1 MKTER
6 LGNLEQFF
14 EGIKLR
20 GTYQNLHAMPTKDM
34 VKKWLEELP
43 VGGMLA
49 LYWNNPY
56 GVHAICN
63 GDFGIAQGDSA
74 QLSKIRMMTM
84 LEEIRMEGGAYAQ
97 LEGKWFYPY
106 PTVEFPVALF
116 SDDHLPQIGEC
127 DDNRY
132 NFQDAALELFDERE
146 AVDHLLQTGQ
156 YPFFAHAYMLVLTMD
171 GEQSLK
177 LLPDYTRFSNER
189 RQEMQ
194 IRTDVYKDRVTKG
207 AFTYMANQHILDLGD
222 LAKKLES
229 AIAGLSVIGQPIALN
244 TITAMDEAAAVAQ
257 FAYVEGESLESRLD
271 LMVANGEASAAAKL
285 MLNFVSRLRSLPT
298 LVPFESSYEFRR
310 WFGDIS
316 EDKIRCLDEAGNELP
331 VMSLPVTDIDMI
343 PQNIMLTDEKAIL
356 IDYEWTFSCAVPVD
370 YVVFRFLYYFLEGKH
385 RLQYKHPEFE
395 NLYRQAGITE
405 SVKQFFLIM
414 ETHFQEYV
422 QQSAM
427 VLRNEYEMF
436 GKPLIRRWQLQ
447 SLLMGSTGHAITVR
461 YPSQHEEVI
470 SSIPM
475 DRSDLVDGNRRQEVY
490 HYKIPVTENGEMILI
505 LPSVRLLRIG
515 ILSVSGGRSRE
526 QEFLVNGD
534 LMAGCVY
541 SFENPEPKISVDV
554 STNQA
559 GYLMLSLEEI
569 AVSKDAYGEI
579 SSAIND
585 YKFLA
590 ENRDKQLEA
599 LKSSTSWKLTKPLR
613 ALKKEK

>member
-1 MKTER
+1 
-6 LGNLEQFF
+6 
-14 EGIKLR
+14 
-20 GTYQNLHAMPTKDM
+20 
-34 VKKWLEELP
+34 
-43 VGGMLA
+43 
-49 LYWNNPY
+49 
-56 GVHAICN
+56 
-63 GDFGIAQGDSA
+63 
-74 QLSKIRMMTM
+74 
-84 LEEIRMEGGAYAQ
+84 
-97 LEGKWFYPY
+97 
-106 PTVEFPVALF
+106 
-116 SDDHLPQIGEC
+116 
-127 DDNRY
+127 
-132 NFQDAALELFDERE
+132 
-146 AVDHLLQTGQ
+146 
-156 YPFFAHAYMLVLTMD
+156 
-171 GEQSLK
+171 
-177 LLPDYTRFSNER
+177 
-189 RQEMQ
+189 
-194 IRTDVYKDRVTKG
+194 
-207 AFTYMANQHILDLGD
+207 
-222 LAKKLES
+222 
-229 AIAGLSVIGQPIALN
+229 
-244 TITAMDEAAAVAQ
+244 MDEAAAIAQ

-316 EDKIRCLDEAGNELP
+316 EDKIRCLDEAGNEIP

-343 PQNIMLTDEKAIL
+343 PQNILLTDDKAIL

-475 DRSDLVDGNRRQEVY
+475 DRSDLVDGKRREEVY

-534 LMAGCVY
+534 QMAGCVY

-559 GYLMLSLEEI
+559 SYLMLSLEEI
-569 AVSKDAYGEI
+569 PVSKDAYTEI
-579 SSAIND
+579 SAAIND
-585 YKFLA
+585 FKFLA
-590 ENRDKQLEA
+590 DLLPVGNVLKLRNSLHKGPQAADAAGNVVWINGGGNAAGSFPAGLQIVAQGYFQLHLGGIA
-599 LKSSTSWKLTKPLR
+599 LQGHQGGICTPVCNADGVQDIKPYVTVD
-613 ALKKEK
+613 AASGVPSA